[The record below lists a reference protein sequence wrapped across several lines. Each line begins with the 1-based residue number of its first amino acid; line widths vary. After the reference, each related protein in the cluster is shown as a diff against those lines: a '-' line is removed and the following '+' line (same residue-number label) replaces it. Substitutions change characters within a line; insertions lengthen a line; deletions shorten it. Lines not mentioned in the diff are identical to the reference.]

1 ARGRGRGAG
10 RERLPLPADDHRRSQ
25 GRHGCRRDHRA
36 VSAPLAASPLE
47 PAGTVRGARWRARAA
62 VATVVML
69 ALLAGWLLWDNR
81 RLEVTTYQV
90 EVTGLAGSTEG
101 LRIVQLSD
109 RHAADFGDF
118 TQRLVD
124 QVRAAEPDL
133 VAVTGDLVDLHTR
146 DLAPVLELMARLDR
160 IAPVHLVLGNHE
172 AESPVAD
179 ELLEGLATVGVE
191 VLRDQ
196 ARSVTVRW
204 TENTLA
210 GLDDPHVAHL
220 AGGEPR
226 DPGAALEGLQLPV
239 GPPVVLLAHR
249 PEPLARY
256 AAAGGRGAVPAR
268 PWRAG
273 PATVVGRAVRPES
286 GLPAGP
292 DRGAAHRRRDDHGDQ
307 PAPGQQPGRG
317 ARGQPPGTGGRGP
330 DRPGGALST
339 VGPAQR
345 MCSSPAV
352 SSSCS
357 WAACCSWRACSAARS
372 RLEVSG
378 GGSAVRW
385 TGGVTGLLGV
395 S

>member
-1 ARGRGRGAG
+1 M
-10 RERLPLPADDHRRSQ
+10 
-25 GRHGCRRDHRA
+25 
-36 VSAPLAASPLE
+36 SAPLAASPLE

-90 EVTGLAGSTEG
+90 EVAGLAGSTEG

-109 RHAADFGDF
+109 LHAADFGDF

-196 ARSVTVRW
+196 ARSVTVRGA
-204 TENTLA
+204 EITLV

-220 AGGEPR
+220 AGAEPR
-226 DPGAALEGLQLPV
+226 DPRAVLERLEIPV

-249 PEPLARY
+249 PELLDRY
-256 AAAGGRGAVPAR
+256 AATPADVVVSGHAHGGQVRL
-268 PWRAG
+268 PWWG
-273 PATVVGRAVRPES
+273 
-286 GLPAGP
+286 GLYAPHQGWLP
-292 DRGAAHRRRDDHGDQ
+292 DRTEGVHTVAGTTMVVSRGLGNSQVGVRVNNPRELVIVDLI
-307 PAPGQQPGRG
+307 APG
-317 ARGQPPGTGGRGP
+317 
-330 DRPGGALST
+330 
-339 VGPAQR
+339 
-345 MCSSPAV
+345 SP
-352 SSSCS
+352 
-357 WAACCSWRACSAARS
+357 
-372 RLEVSG
+372 
-378 GGSAVRW
+378 
-385 TGGVTGLLGV
+385 
-395 S
+395 

>member
-1 ARGRGRGAG
+1 MN
-10 RERLPLPADDHRRSQ
+10 
-25 GRHGCRRDHRA
+25 
-36 VSAPLAASPLE
+36 APLAASPLE

-109 RHAADFGDF
+109 LHAADFGDF

-133 VAVTGDLVDLHTR
+133 MAVTGDLVDLHTR

-196 ARSVTVRW
+196 ARSVTVRG
-204 TENTLA
+204 TEITLA

-226 DPGAALEGLQLPV
+226 DPGAVLEGLELPV

-249 PEPLARY
+249 PELLDRY
-256 AAAGGRGAVPAR
+256 AAAPVDVVLSGHAHGGQVRLPWWGGLYAPNQGWLPDRTEGLHTVAGTTMVISRGLGNSQLGV
-268 PWRAG
+268 RAG
-273 PATVVGRAVRPES
+273 NPRELVVVD
-286 GLPAGP
+286 LI
-292 DRGAAHRRRDDHGDQ
+292 
-307 PAPGQQPGRG
+307 APG
-317 ARGQPPGTGGRGP
+317 A
-330 DRPGGALST
+330 S
-339 VGPAQR
+339 
-345 MCSSPAV
+345 
-352 SSSCS
+352 
-357 WAACCSWRACSAARS
+357 
-372 RLEVSG
+372 
-378 GGSAVRW
+378 
-385 TGGVTGLLGV
+385 
-395 S
+395 